1 MVSRDSLALRAER
14 SERVKRAQTKRR
26 YQSNFLLLLA
36 IFLSG
41 CSSASSSP
49 TPDSVISSP
58 VATEAAQPTESPTLA
73 APTAAP
79 DYIAKIRNAE
89 YQLSL
94 TDSLQIVQ
102 LTDGKYEQGVAG
114 STDFI
119 SVSVTDFVARGDL
132 NGDGKNEFAALVAE
146 NSGGSGV
153 FVFLA
158 VFADVDGTP
167 VFQTSTLVDDR
178 PQLNA
183 LSIED
188 NEIFLDA
195 VIHGLEDPMCCPALR
210 TTRRF
215 RFVERQLDMTEYT
228 TFTPDGR
235 PRTITI
241 TSPASGTETYSSIQI
256 RGSVAIAPFENNL
269 VYRIYDVSGI
279 ELSAGAISV
288 SAVDLGAPGT
298 FDAIIPIG
306 NALSGAVIRL
316 EVQDISAADG
326 SLFAM
331 DSVELVVK

>member
-1 MVSRDSLALRAER
+1 MVSRYLL
-14 SERVKRAQTKRR
+14 
-26 YQSNFLLLLA
+26 NILLLCA

-41 CSSASSSP
+41 CSSLSASPTLAAVTSSP
-49 TPDSVISSP
+49 AV
-58 VATEAAQPTESPTLA
+58 TEAIFPTESPTP

-79 DYIAKIRNAE
+79 DYVEKIRNAE

-94 TDSLQIVQ
+94 TDSRQIVQ
-102 LTDGKYEQGVAG
+102 LVDGKYEKGAPG
-114 STDFI
+114 GADF
-119 SVSVTDFVARGDL
+119 VSATVTPFVARGDL
-132 NGDGKNEFAALVAE
+132 TGDGEDEYAALVAE
-146 NSGGSGV
+146 NYGGSGT

-158 VFADVDGTP
+158 VFADVGGTP

-178 PQLNA
+178 PLLNE

-195 VIHGLEDPMCCPALR
+195 VIHGFEEPMCCPTLR
-210 TTRRF
+210 TTRHF
-215 RFVERQLDMTEYT
+215 RFIERQLDMTEYT
-228 TFTPDGR
+228 TFTPDAR

-241 TSPASGTETYSSIQI
+241 TAPASGTETYSSVQVA
-256 RGSVAIAPFENNL
+256 GNVAIAPFENNL

-279 ELSAGAISV
+279 ELSVGAISF
-288 SAVDLGAPGT
+288 SAEDLGAPGT
-298 FDAIIPIG
+298 FDTIIPIG

-326 SLFAM
+326 SLLAM

>member
-1 MVSRDSLALRAER
+1 MVSRYPLNISLLC
-14 SERVKRAQTKRR
+14 
-26 YQSNFLLLLA
+26 A

-41 CSSASSSP
+41 CSVVLASPTLDTVTSSP
-49 TPDSVISSP
+49 A
-58 VATEAAQPTESPTLA
+58 VAEATLATESPTPA
-73 APTAAP
+73 APTDAP
-79 DYIAKIRNAE
+79 DYVEQIRNAE

-94 TDSLQIVQ
+94 TDSRQIVQ
-102 LTDGKYEQGVAG
+102 LVDGKYEIGAPG
-114 STDFI
+114 GADF
-119 SVSVTDFVARGDL
+119 VSVAVTPFVARGDL
-132 NGDGKNEFAALVAE
+132 TGDGEDEYAALVAE
-146 NSGGSGV
+146 NYGGSGT

-158 VFADVDGTP
+158 IFADMDGTP

-178 PQLNA
+178 PLLNE

-195 VIHGLEDPMCCPALR
+195 VIHGFEEPMCCPTLR
-210 TTRRF
+210 TTRHF
-215 RFVERQLDMTEYT
+215 RFIERQLDMTEYT

-241 TSPASGTETYSSIQI
+241 TTPASGTETYSSIQI
-256 RGSVAIAPFENNL
+256 RGDVAIAPFENNL

-279 ELSAGAISV
+279 ELSVGAISV
-288 SAVDLGAPGT
+288 TAADLGAPGT
-298 FDAIIPIG
+298 FDTIIPIG

-326 SLFAM
+326 SLLAM

>member
-1 MVSRDSLALRAER
+1 MVSRDPL
-14 SERVKRAQTKRR
+14 
-26 YQSNFLLLLA
+26 NILLLCA

-41 CSSASSSP
+41 CSSLSASPTLDTVTSSPAVTEATLATKSP
-49 TPDSVISSP
+49 TP
-58 VATEAAQPTESPTLA
+58 A
-73 APTAAP
+73 APTDAP
-79 DYIAKIRNAE
+79 DYVEKIRDAE

-94 TDSLQIVQ
+94 TDSRQIVQ
-102 LTDGKYEQGVAG
+102 LVDGKYEKGAPG
-114 STDFI
+114 GADF
-119 SVSVTDFVARGDL
+119 VSVTVTPFVARGDL
-132 NGDGKNEFAALVAE
+132 TGDGEDENAALVAE
-146 NSGGSGV
+146 NYGGSGT

-178 PQLNA
+178 PMLNK

-195 VIHGLEDPMCCPALR
+195 VIHGFEEPMCCPTLR

-215 RFVERQLDMTEYT
+215 RFIEQQLDMTEYT
-228 TFTPDGR
+228 TFTPDAR

-241 TSPASGTETYSSIQI
+241 TTPASGTETYSSIQV
-256 RGSVAIAPFENNL
+256 RGDVTIAPFENNL

-279 ELSAGAISV
+279 ELSVGAINV
-288 SAVDLGAPGT
+288 TAADLGMPGT
-298 FDAIIPIG
+298 FDTIIPIG
-306 NALSGAVIRL
+306 SALSGAVIRL

-326 SLFAM
+326 SLLAM

>member
-1 MVSRDSLALRAER
+1 MVSRDPL
-14 SERVKRAQTKRR
+14 
-26 YQSNFLLLLA
+26 NILLLCA

-41 CSSASSSP
+41 CSAVSASPTLDTVTSSPAVTEATLATASP
-49 TPDSVISSP
+49 TPAV
-58 VATEAAQPTESPTLA
+58 PTD
-73 APTAAP
+73 AP
-79 DYIAKIRNAE
+79 DYVEKIRNSE

-94 TDSLQIVQ
+94 TDSRQIVQ
-102 LTDGKYEQGVAG
+102 LEDGKYEKGAPG
-114 STDFI
+114 GTDF
-119 SVSVTDFVARGDL
+119 VSVAVTPFVARGDL
-132 NGDGKNEFAALVAE
+132 TGDGEDEYAALVAE
-146 NSGGSGV
+146 NYGGSGT

-178 PQLNA
+178 PLLNE

-195 VIHGLEDPMCCPALR
+195 VIHGFEEPMCCPALR

-215 RFVERQLDMTEYT
+215 RFIEQQLDMTEYT
-228 TFTPDGR
+228 TFTPDAR

-241 TSPASGTETYSSIQI
+241 TAPASGTETYSSIQV
-256 RGSVAIAPFENNL
+256 RGDVAIAPFENNL

-279 ELSAGAISV
+279 ELSVGAINV
-288 SAVDLGAPGT
+288 TAADLGAPGT
-298 FDAIIPIG
+298 FDTVIPIG
-306 NALSGAVIRL
+306 SALSGAVIRL

-326 SLFAM
+326 SLLAM

>member
-1 MVSRDSLALRAER
+1 MP
-14 SERVKRAQTKRR
+14 
-26 YQSNFLLLLA
+26 N
-36 IFLSG
+36 I
-41 CSSASSSP
+41 
-49 TPDSVISSP
+49 
-58 VATEAAQPTESPTLA
+58 
-73 APTAAP
+73 
-79 DYIAKIRNAE
+79 N
-89 YQLSL
+89 LSL
-94 TDSLQIVQ
+94 TNSLQIVQ

-132 NGDGKNEFAALVAE
+132 NGDGEDEFAALVAE
-146 NSGGSGV
+146 NYGGTGT

-158 VFADVDGTP
+158 VFADMDGTP

-183 LSIED
+183 LSIEN

-195 VIHGLEDPMCCPALR
+195 VIHGFEDPMCCPALR

-241 TSPASGTETYSSIQI
+241 TAPASGAETYSSVQI
-256 RGSVAIAPFENNL
+256 RGNVTIAPFENNL

-279 ELSAGAISV
+279 ELSVGAISV
-288 SAVDLGAPGT
+288 SATDLGAPGT

-306 NALSGAVIRL
+306 SALSGAVIRL
-316 EVQDISAADG
+316 EVQDVSAADG

>member
-1 MVSRDSLALRAER
+1 MVSRYPLN
-14 SERVKRAQTKRR
+14 T
-26 YQSNFLLLLA
+26 LLLLA

-41 CSSASSSP
+41 CSAVSASPTLDAVTSSPAVTEATLATDSP
-49 TPDSVISSP
+49 TP
-58 VATEAAQPTESPTLA
+58 A
-73 APTAAP
+73 APTDAP
-79 DYIAKIRNAE
+79 DYVEKIRNAE

-94 TDSLQIVQ
+94 TDSRQIVQ
-102 LTDGKYEQGVAG
+102 LVDGKYEIGAPG
-114 STDFI
+114 GADF
-119 SVSVTDFVARGDL
+119 VSVAVTPFVARGDL
-132 NGDGKNEFAALVAE
+132 TGDGEDEYAALVAE
-146 NSGGSGV
+146 NYGGSGT

-178 PQLNA
+178 PLLNE

-195 VIHGLEDPMCCPALR
+195 VIHGFEEPMCCPTLR
-210 TTRRF
+210 TTRHF
-215 RFVERQLDMTEYT
+215 RFIERQLDMTEYT

-241 TSPASGTETYSSIQI
+241 TAPASGTETYSSIQV
-256 RGSVAIAPFENNL
+256 RGDVAIAPFENNL

-279 ELSAGAISV
+279 ELSVGAISV
-288 SAVDLGAPGT
+288 MAADLGMPGT
-298 FDAIIPIG
+298 FDTVIPIG
-306 NALSGAVIRL
+306 SALSGAVIRL

-326 SLFAM
+326 SLLAM

>member
-1 MVSRDSLALRAER
+1 MVSRDPL
-14 SERVKRAQTKRR
+14 
-26 YQSNFLLLLA
+26 NILLLCA

-41 CSSASSSP
+41 CSSLSASPTLDTVTSSPAVTEATLATKSP
-49 TPDSVISSP
+49 TP
-58 VATEAAQPTESPTLA
+58 A
-73 APTAAP
+73 APTDAP
-79 DYIAKIRNAE
+79 DYVEKIRNAE

-94 TDSLQIVQ
+94 TDSRQIVQ
-102 LTDGKYEQGVAG
+102 LVDGKYEMGAPG
-114 STDFI
+114 GADF
-119 SVSVTDFVARGDL
+119 VSVAITPFVARGDL
-132 NGDGKNEFAALVAE
+132 TGDGENEYAALVAE
-146 NSGGSGV
+146 NYGGSGT

-178 PQLNA
+178 PLLNQ

-195 VIHGLEDPMCCPALR
+195 LIHGFEEPMCCPTLR
-210 TTRRF
+210 TTRHF
-215 RFVERQLDMTEYT
+215 RFIERQLDMTEYT
-228 TFTPDGR
+228 TFTPDAR

-241 TSPASGTETYSSIQI
+241 TAPASGTETYSSIQV
-256 RGSVAIAPFENNL
+256 RGDVTIAPFENNL

-279 ELSAGAISV
+279 ELSVGAISV
-288 SAVDLGAPGT
+288 TAADLGALGT
-298 FDAIIPIG
+298 FDTIISIG

-326 SLFAM
+326 SLLAM

>member
-1 MVSRDSLALRAER
+1 MVSRYS
-14 SERVKRAQTKRR
+14 VT
-26 YQSNFLLLLA
+26 FLLLSA
-36 IFLSG
+36 IFLYG
-41 CSSASSSP
+41 CSTASSSP
-49 TPDSVISSP
+49 TPDPVISSP
-58 VATEAAQPTESPTLA
+58 VATEATPLTESPTPA

-79 DYIAKIRNAE
+79 DYVAKIRNAE

-102 LTDGKYEQGVAG
+102 LTNGKYEQGAAG

-132 NGDGKNEFAALVAE
+132 NGDDENEFAALVAE
-146 NSGGSGV
+146 NYGGTGT

-158 VFADVDGTP
+158 IFADVDGIP

-178 PQLNA
+178 PQVNA

-195 VIHGLEDPMCCPALR
+195 VIHGFEDPMCCPAWK

-228 TFTPDGR
+228 TFTPDGL

-241 TSPASGTETYSSIQI
+241 TAPASGTETYSSVQVT
-256 RGSVAIAPFENNL
+256 GNVAIAPFENNL

-279 ELSAGAISV
+279 ELSVGAISV
-288 SAVDLGAPGT
+288 SAADLGAPGT

-326 SLFAM
+326 SLLAM